1 MEATTV
7 RNVALP
13 EMNVTNPAQGIK
25 MPPFLVTLP
34 EKSCQTGRGGKIGLG
49 KKINH
54 FGFCEGGIP

>member
-1 MEATTV
+1 M

-34 EKSCQTGRGGKIGLG
+34 PKSCQTGRGGKIGLG
-49 KKINH
+49 KKNKSLWIL
-54 FGFCEGGIP
+54 